1 MVAAASGQCAPDE
14 VDSCAK
20 MLACEFADLLAVNAT
35 LHTSDS
41 HTACFR
47 DWGIAV
53 FASISRNRMVRL
65 SRRSNLSFKLVLL
78 QFLGAIDDVS
88 HDDSLNFER
97 TKPSG
102 LTRHKLKMG
111 YLVEIGF
118 RFDRGQNVRYIG
130 EHIEQFTDRF
140 KHFVAPNAGLVLNE
154 PNRLIE
160 FCLR

>member
-1 MVAAASGQCAPDE
+1 
-14 VDSCAK
+14 

-35 LHTSDS
+35 LHTGDR
-41 HTACFR
+41 HAARFR
-47 DWGIAV
+47 DWGVAV
-53 FASISRNRMVRL
+53 FASISRNRMMRL

-97 TKPSG
+97 TKPGG
-102 LTRHKLKMG
+102 LTRHKLKVG

-130 EHIEQFTDRF
+130 EHIEQFADRF
-140 KHFVAPNAGLVLNE
+140 KHFVAPNAGLVLNA
-154 PNRLIE
+154 PNWLIE
-160 FCLR
+160 FGLRQSSMKK